1 MRDLKI
7 EFCLVERGL
16 ELKPKSKEKNDLLG
30 DMKKNTDDAIKRGI
44 EFSKTTSEKIDES
57 IKIGFDKAKTSPRLN
72 ELKLKTSEVAK
83 AGIEKGK
90 EIQKKSH
97 PVFSRLGQKSL
108 SGFEKFVGTIRRGT
122 QYGKTSIEMLE
133 QFAKMKELGIITE
146 EEFEAKKKEILDR
159 I

>member
-1 MRDLKI
+1 MSQK
-7 EFCLVERGL
+7 
-16 ELKPKSKEKNDLLG
+16 KEKEDFLDGL
-30 DMKKNTDDAIKRGI
+30 KKGTNKVIQAGMQFTKIA
-44 EFSKTTSEKIDES
+44 SEKIDES
-57 IKIGFDKAKTSPRLN
+57 AKSGIEKAKANPNLN
-72 ELKLKTSEVAK
+72 KLKIKTEEATK

-90 EIQKKSH
+90 EIQEKS
-97 PVFSRLGQKSL
+97 PGVFNKFCQKSQ

-133 QFAKMKELGIITE
+133 QFSKMKELGIITD

>member
-1 MRDLKI
+1 M
-7 EFCLVERGL
+7 
-16 ELKPKSKEKNDLLG
+16 KSKSEEKKDYVG
-30 DMKKNTDDAIKRGI
+30 EIKKSADKVIKAGI
-44 EFSKTTSEKIDES
+44 ELTKYASGKIDES
-57 IKIGFDKAKTSPRLN
+57 TKIGMEKAKSSPTFN
-72 ELKLKTSEVAK
+72 KLKEKTEEATKV
-83 AGIEKGK
+83 GIEKSK
-90 EIQKKSH
+90 EIQEKS
-97 PVFSRLGQKSL
+97 PGFFNKLCQKSQ